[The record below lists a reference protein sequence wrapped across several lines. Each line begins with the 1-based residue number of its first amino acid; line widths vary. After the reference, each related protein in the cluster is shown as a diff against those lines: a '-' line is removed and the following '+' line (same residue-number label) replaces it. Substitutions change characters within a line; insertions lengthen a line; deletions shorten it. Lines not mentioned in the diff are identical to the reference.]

1 MKTDYLDKFT
11 GTLLGVSIGD
21 TLGHPFEGILR
32 EGIYSRFNDF
42 KEFIA
47 SNKKLFNTY
56 TDDTQLTLH
65 TAKALIQG
73 SGFTEDYIVR
83 EYIEWL
89 EDPPIGPGFGCI
101 SSIQKLKYG
110 ISWKKAAS
118 NSGGNGTTMR
128 VSPIG
133 LFYNKDIKN
142 LKKYALQSSV
152 ITHSHPAASAGA
164 IVVARA
170 IAFLI
175 DKTVETEFSVDEFF
189 KVIISSIS
197 NSGEEIWNQF
207 IEILNKVKNNLDISL
222 EAGLI
227 KFSQAGVKAP
237 YFIEDYLGKAFVHPY
252 TLSTVACAIFVF
264 LKNLNSFEECI
275 FQLATAGGDSDTVG
289 AIGGSLA
296 GAYFGKGYIPSNLI
310 QLVRGYKDILKTSEE
325 LWLKFKEIYIAKSTQ
340 NYL

>member
-32 EGIYSRFNDF
+32 DGIYSRFNDF

-73 SGFTEDYIVR
+73 SGFTEDYFIR
-83 EYIEWL
+83 EYVEWL

-110 ISWKKAAS
+110 IPWKKAAS

-142 LKKYALQSSV
+142 LKNFALQSSL

-175 DKTVETEFSVDEFF
+175 DKTIETEFSVDEFF
-189 KVIISSIS
+189 DVIISSIS
-197 NSGEEIWNQF
+197 NSREEIWDEF
-207 IEILNKVKNNLDISL
+207 IELLNKVKNNLDIPL

-227 KFSQAGVKAP
+227 KFSQAGVKTP

-296 GAYFGKGYIPSNLI
+296 GVYFGKGNIPLDLI
-310 QLVRGYKDILKTSEE
+310 QLVNGYKDILRISEE
-325 LWLKFKEIYIAKSTQ
+325 LWSKFTEIYLTKANQ
-340 NYL
+340 NYQ

>member
-1 MKTDYLDKFT
+1 MIVDYLDKFS

-32 EGIYSRFNDF
+32 EQIYSRFSDF
-42 KEFIA
+42 KEFIT

-73 SGFTEDYIVR
+73 SGFNEDSIIR
-83 EYIEWL
+83 EYVEWL

-142 LKKYALQSSV
+142 LKEFALKSSV

-170 IAFLI
+170 ISFLI
-175 DKTVETEFSVDEFF
+175 DKTIETDFSIDEFF
-189 KVIISSIS
+189 DVIISSIS
-197 NSGEEIWNQF
+197 NSREEIWEEF

-227 KFSQAGVKAP
+227 KFSQVGVKSP

-252 TLSTVACAIFVF
+252 TLSTVACAIFIF
-264 LKNLNSFEECI
+264 LKYLNSFEECI

-296 GAYFGKGYIPSNLI
+296 GAYFGKGNIPSDLM

-325 LWLKFKEIYIAKSTQ
+325 LWLKFKEREIAKSTQ
-340 NYL
+340 SDL

>member
-1 MKTDYLDKFT
+1 MKTDYLDKFQ
-11 GTLLGVSIGD
+11 GCLIGVAVGD
-21 TLGHPFEGILR
+21 TLGHPFEGMLR
-32 EGIYSRFNDF
+32 ERIYSRFNDF
-42 KEFIA
+42 KEFLT

-56 TDDTQLTLH
+56 TDDTQLTMH

-73 SGFTEDYIVR
+73 SGFNEDYFIR
-83 EYIEWL
+83 EYVEWL

-110 ISWKKAAS
+110 IPWKKAAS
-118 NSGGNGTTMR
+118 NSGGNGTAMR

-133 LFYNKDIKN
+133 LFYNKDTKN
-142 LKKYALQSSV
+142 LKDFALQSSI

-175 DKTVETEFSVDEFF
+175 DKTIVTGFSVDEFF
-189 KVIISSIS
+189 DIIISPIS
-197 NSGEEIWNQF
+197 NSREEIWDEF
-207 IEILNKVKNNLDISL
+207 IEILKKVKNSLNISL

-227 KFSQAGVKAP
+227 KFSQTGVKSP
-237 YFIEDYLGKAFVHPY
+237 YFIEEYLGKAFVHPY
-252 TLSTVACAIFVF
+252 TLSTVACVIFVF
-264 LKNLNSFEECI
+264 LKYLNSFEECI

-296 GAYFGKGYIPSNLI
+296 GAYFGKGNIPGDLI
-310 QLVRGYKDILKTSEE
+310 QLVRGYKDILKIGEE
-325 LWLKFKEIYIAKSTQ
+325 LWLKFKERYKTNSTQ

>member
-1 MKTDYLDKFT
+1 MKIDYLDKFT

-32 EGIYSRFNDF
+32 ERIYSRFNNFKDF
-42 KEFIA
+42 IE

-73 SGFTEDYIVR
+73 SGFNIDYFIR
-83 EYIEWL
+83 EYVEWL

-118 NSGGNGTTMR
+118 NSGGNGTAMR

-133 LFYNKDIKN
+133 LFYKNDIKN
-142 LKKYALQSSV
+142 LKSSALQSSI

-175 DKTVETEFSVDEFF
+175 DKTIETEFSVGEFF
-189 KVIISSIS
+189 DVIISSIS
-197 NSGEEIWNQF
+197 NSREEIWDEF
-207 IEILNKVKNNLDISL
+207 IEILNKIRNSLNISL
-222 EAGLI
+222 RAGLI
-227 KFSQAGVKAP
+227 KFSQTGVKAP

-252 TLSTVACAIFVF
+252 SLSTVACAIFIF
-264 LKNLNSFEECI
+264 LKNLDSFEECV

-296 GAYFGKGYIPSNLI
+296 GAYFGKGNMPSDLI
-310 QLVRGYKDILKTSEE
+310 QLVRGYKDIIKTSEE
-325 LWLKFKEIYIAKSTQ
+325 LWLKFKERYITKST
-340 NYL
+340 